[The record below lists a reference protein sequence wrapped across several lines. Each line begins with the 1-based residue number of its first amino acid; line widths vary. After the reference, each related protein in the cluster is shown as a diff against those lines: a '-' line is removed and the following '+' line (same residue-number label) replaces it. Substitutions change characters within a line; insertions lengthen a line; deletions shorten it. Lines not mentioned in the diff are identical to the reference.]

1 MQAFS
6 KAMRTS
12 FEDMDATMQASFGN
26 IDTTTQATITS
37 IAENV
42 RSIRKDVN
50 LIKQAGIAAKRDL
63 KRLNQIPI
71 TDEAAIK
78 ELKEY
83 LEKNNGIKIQT
94 NGNGY

>member
-1 MQAFS
+1 MRNSIKELKAEMQAFS

-12 FEDMDATMQASFGN
+12 FED
-26 IDTTTQATITS
+26 IDTATQDITAS
-37 IAENV
+37 ITKNV
-42 RSIRKDVN
+42 SSIRKDVN